1 MRVISGSARGRRL
14 EALEGNDVR
23 PTTDKVKESIFN
35 IIQFG
40 IEGRRFLDLFA
51 GSGQMGIEAISRGAK
66 QAVFIEQSRK
76 ALSVLKKNIA
86 SVRFEEE
93 SKVINT
99 DAKAFLSTNREKFD
113 IAFLD
118 PPYNKGILQDILPL
132 VAENMNKG
140 GLIICESPLKEELSE
155 KIGEFS
161 LDRSYHYGKI
171 KISVYCVKD
180 EC

>member
-118 PPYNKGILQDILPL
+118 PPYNKGILQDVLPL

>member
-35 IIQFG
+35 IIQFR

-118 PPYNKGILQDILPL
+118 PPYNKGILQDVLPL